1 MGLCTPALAWRVRAG
16 VHASSAL
23 FSVPNQAAET
33 ELANTA
39 SVRLLMA
46 AEEEVKARAAVRRGA
61 YSGPLLRY
69 HSLRVDDESVVRCSL
84 EPLFPAVNK

>member
-1 MGLCTPALAWRVRAG
+1 MVDL
-16 VHASSAL
+16 
-23 FSVPNQAAET
+23 QAAET

-69 HSLRVDDESVVRCSL
+69 HSLRVGDESVVRCSFDN
-84 EPLFPAVNK
+84 EHPLPLSMMGRLLSCQSCACWGSKVALQS